1 MIILNQLKER
11 YRLIIGYTGTMTI
24 GVGFMLLIP
33 LITLVFYTN
42 EINQILNFLIPS
54 AVSIILGFLL
64 RNFNK
69 SKKDQSLTIQ
79 EGGVIVIFTW
89 INAVVIS
96 ALPFI
101 LSGQLNFTQAIFE
114 SVSGWTTTGLSVVD
128 VTKTENIYL
137 FWRSLMQFF
146 GGAGLAVIMLSA
158 IVGPHGL
165 GLYNAEGRSDKL
177 MPNVRKS
184 TKLIMTIYSGYV
196 VAGVILY
203 VLFGM
208 PWFDSV
214 NHSMAALSTGGF
226 SIKPGDRKS
235 VV

>member
-114 SVSGWTTTGLSVVD
+114 SVSGWTTTG
-128 VTKTENIYL
+128 
-137 FWRSLMQFF
+137 
-146 GGAGLAVIMLSA
+146 
-158 IVGPHGL
+158 
-165 GLYNAEGRSDKL
+165 
-177 MPNVRKS
+177 
-184 TKLIMTIYSGYV
+184 
-196 VAGVILY
+196 
-203 VLFGM
+203 
-208 PWFDSV
+208 
-214 NHSMAALSTGGF
+214 
-226 SIKPGDRKS
+226 
-235 VV
+235 